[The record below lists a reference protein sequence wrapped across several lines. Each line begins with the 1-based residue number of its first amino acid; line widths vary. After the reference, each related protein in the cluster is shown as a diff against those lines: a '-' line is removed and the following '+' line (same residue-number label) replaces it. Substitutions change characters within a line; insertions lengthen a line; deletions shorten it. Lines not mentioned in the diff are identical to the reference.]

1 MEGYDY
7 SDDIREFRDDVINV
21 LKEYYGGEY
30 YAVGYATSQ
39 SPLGPFQKAANNPV
53 LQENVSKG
61 GTVMGT
67 GHNMVVSMPDG
78 QRYCVYHGRMSDNP
92 EVRVVLMDP
101 LRIEEDGKLV
111 VDGPSVAPQ
120 TIVVR

>member
-1 MEGYDY
+1 
-7 SDDIREFRDDVINV
+7 
-21 LKEYYGGEY
+21 
-30 YAVGYATSQ
+30 
-39 SPLGPFQKAANNPV
+39 
-53 LQENVSKG
+53 
-61 GTVMGT
+61 MGT
-67 GHNMVVSMPDG
+67 GHNMVITMPDG

>member
-1 MEGYDY
+1 
-7 SDDIREFRDDVINV
+7 
-21 LKEYYGGEY
+21 
-30 YAVGYATSQ
+30 
-39 SPLGPFQKAANNPV
+39 
-53 LQENVSKG
+53 
-61 GTVMGT
+61 
-67 GHNMVVSMPDG
+67 MPDG
-78 QRYCVYHGRMSDNP
+78 QHYCVYHGRMSDNP